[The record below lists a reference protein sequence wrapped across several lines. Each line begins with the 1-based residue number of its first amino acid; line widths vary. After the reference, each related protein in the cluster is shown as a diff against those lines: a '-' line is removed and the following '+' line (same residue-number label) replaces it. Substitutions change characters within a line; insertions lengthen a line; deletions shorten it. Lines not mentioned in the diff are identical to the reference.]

1 LRNELRSSPKA
12 VTPLG
17 GLDQR
22 LLLPEELLRTVVQPV
37 LLIWAEDP
45 NGGEATTL
53 AFVGGMP
60 DTTLDILPEAGH
72 SPGSTGPTPSPQ

>member
-1 LRNELRSSPKA
+1 

-53 AFVGGMP
+53 AFVGGTPDRPSTSSPRP
-60 DTTLDILPEAGH
+60 DTTRDRRARH
-72 SPGSTGPTPSPQ
+72 RRPSDERLLHG